1 MRQLRAAATA
11 CAGPAPTSR
20 FLPALVPAPALV
32 SAPVTNSLVVA
43 ARAAV
48 LLHRPIRPRNFQ
60 EKLKENERERE
71 ARKKITRRPWFR
83 ENILVGRG
91 GGGARNV
98 PWRRRRF
105 AAVGTGHCCTG
116 GSGPPRGRFIGE
128 AVGGIRRFGRERY
141 RVGAAAR
148 ERGTRSRR
156 RVDEIPPL
164 PLGVGVLSRKAQ
176 DLLGKAPGSLTLAR
190 VPASA
195 PRMVCL
201 SMWILPSTEIFL
213 PWGPPAVHQ
222 HAPVSAFACT
232 TVCRYAS

>member
-1 MRQLRAAATA
+1 MRLEKR
-11 CAGPAPTSR
+11 SR
-20 FLPALVPAPALV
+20 GGHG
-32 SAPVTNSLVVA
+32 S
-43 ARAAV
+43 
-48 LLHRPIRPRNFQ
+48 
-60 EKLKENERERE
+60 EKIFWWEG
-71 ARKKITRRPWFR
+71 A
-83 ENILVGRG
+83 

-98 PWRRRRF
+98 PWRHRRS

-116 GSGPPRGRFIGE
+116 GSGPQRGRFIGE
-128 AVGGIRRFGRERY
+128 AVGGIRRFGRERH

-201 SMWILPSTEIFL
+201 SMWILPSTEIFFAVGTPGCSPARPGLGFCLYYRLSLCLVIQATVFVSLAWRYDDVWL
-213 PWGPPAVHQ
+213 P
-222 HAPVSAFACT
+222 
-232 TVCRYAS
+232 